1 MLGGK
6 KMIDEILLDS
16 EDRMQKTIEILR
28 KEFASLRA
36 GRANPA
42 ILDKVQV
49 DYYGVPT
56 PINQMANVTAPEA
69 RLLLIQPWDKS
80 IIPNIE
86 KAILKSD
93 LGLNPASDGTVI
105 RIAIPQLTQE
115 RRKELVKVIKKKAE
129 DAKVGIRNIRRD
141 ANDALKSLE
150 KNKEISEDENKKAQD
165 DVQKITDKYIAEVDK
180 ILNNKEQEIMEI

>member
-16 EDRMQKTIEILR
+16 EDRMQKTIEVLR